1 MRARRDIKYDKRKY
15 KMNYQGNEALRADVA
30 QLANTMFELRER
42 MRTMESTWFWNSE
55 ELSQR
60 LAGQIISQ
68 MNTRF
73 LDIYQ
78 QVNELDHSFRD

>member
-1 MRARRDIKYDKRKY
+1 
-15 KMNYQGNEALRADVA
+15 MNYQDNEALRADVA

-42 MRTMESTWFWNSE
+42 LRTMESTWFWNSE

-68 MNTRF
+68 INKRF

-78 QVNELDHSFRD
+78 QVNELDHAFRD

>member
-1 MRARRDIKYDKRKY
+1 MRA
-15 KMNYQGNEALRADVA
+15 L
-30 QLANTMFELRER
+30 
-42 MRTMESTWFWNSE
+42 ESTWIWNSE

-78 QVNELDHSFRD
+78 QVNELDHAFRD

>member
-42 MRTMESTWFWNSE
+42 LRALESTCFGTVGNYHNVWPDR
-55 ELSQR
+55 LSAR
-60 LAGQIISQ
+60 
-68 MNTRF
+68 
-73 LDIYQ
+73 
-78 QVNELDHSFRD
+78 

>member
-1 MRARRDIKYDKRKY
+1 
-15 KMNYQGNEALRADVA
+15 MNYQGNEALRADVA

-42 MRTMESTWFWNSE
+42 LRALELTWFWNSE
-55 ELSQR
+55 KLSQR

-68 MNTRF
+68 MNVKF

-78 QVNELDHSFRD
+78 QVNELDHAFRD

>member
-1 MRARRDIKYDKRKY
+1 
-15 KMNYQGNEALRADVA
+15 MNYQGNEALRADVA

-42 MRTMESTWFWNSE
+42 LRAMESTWFWNSE

-78 QVNELDHSFRD
+78 QVNELDHAIRD